1 MFSFLTHIIAE
12 GWGEGTVGVM
22 LRSKSSK
29 SGNFYEKS

>member
-12 GWGEGTVGVM
+12 GLGGAVGVM